1 MTKKEF
7 LSSLES
13 KLQGLPKEDI
23 NNRLDFYSEMIDDR
37 IEEGKTEDQAI
48 EEIGSV
54 DEVVEQIAEETP
66 LLKLVKERIKPK
78 RSLRA
83 WEIIVIILGFPLWL
97 PLLLA
102 FAIICFIPYILMWVF
117 VLVTY
122 AMEIAF
128 AASSVYGVVGFFLQ
142 MSQGNFSLMYIGI
155 ALLGLGLSFLF
166 IFACIGIT
174 KGTIKLTKVTG
185 RNIKSSFVKKGA

>member
-97 PLLLA
+97 PLLLV

>member
-185 RNIKSSFVKKGA
+185 R

>member
-97 PLLLA
+97 PLLLV

-128 AASSVYGVVGFFLQ
+128 AASSIYGIAGFFLQ